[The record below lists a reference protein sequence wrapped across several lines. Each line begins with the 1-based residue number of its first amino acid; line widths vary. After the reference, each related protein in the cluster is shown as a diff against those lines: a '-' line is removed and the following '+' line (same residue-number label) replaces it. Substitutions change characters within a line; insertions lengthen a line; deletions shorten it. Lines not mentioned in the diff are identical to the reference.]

1 MSVKQFSAVYS
12 PLEDRII
19 FSFNTTEGELYSFV
33 LTRAI
38 TASLLDYGELVVE
51 QSLSSQHNERS
62 SKLIS
67 EFQKAGL
74 KKQINFAEAFEGGD
88 TTPLGKDPILVSQI
102 SLDLKPNTVGVSLT
116 LVSNQIIGF
125 QIAAVQL
132 QALSL
137 LLEKLAR
144 QANWKITLEDHS
156 GPDLLLDANES
167 PISQL
172 H

>member
-1 MSVKQFSAVYS
+1 MSVKQFSAIYS

-19 FSFNTTEGELYSFV
+19 FSFNTTEGDLYSIV

-38 TASLLDYGELVVE
+38 TASLLDHGEVVVE
-51 QSLSSQHNERS
+51 QSLASQHNERS

-67 EFQKAGL
+67 AFQKEGL

-88 TTPLGKDPILVSQI
+88 VTPLGKDPILVAKVA
-102 SLDLKPNTVGVSLT
+102 LDLKPNTVGVSLT
-116 LVSNQIIGF
+116 LVNNQVIGF

-137 LLEKLAR
+137 LLERLAR

-156 GPDLLLDANES
+156 DPDLRLGAQEGPS
-167 PISQL
+167 SQL

>member
-1 MSVKQFSAVYS
+1 MSVKQFSAIYS

-19 FSFNTTEGELYSFV
+19 FSFNTTEGDLYSFV

-38 TASLLDYGELVVE
+38 TASLLDHGEVVVE
-51 QSLSSQHNERS
+51 QSLASQHNERS

-67 EFQKAGL
+67 EFQKEGL

-88 TTPLGKDPILVSQI
+88 VTPLGKDPILVAKVA
-102 SLDLKPNTVGVSLT
+102 LDLKPNTVGVSLT
-116 LVSNQIIGF
+116 LVSNQVIGF

-137 LLEKLAR
+137 LLERLAR

-156 GPDLLLDANES
+156 DPELRLDAQEGPS
-167 PISQL
+167 SQL